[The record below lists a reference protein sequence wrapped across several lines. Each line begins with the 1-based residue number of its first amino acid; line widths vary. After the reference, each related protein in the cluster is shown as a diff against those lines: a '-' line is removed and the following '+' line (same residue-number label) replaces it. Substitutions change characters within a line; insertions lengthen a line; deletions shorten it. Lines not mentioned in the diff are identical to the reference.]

1 MHEVMEAYYDMQFAK
16 VDLAAAQQKATA
28 KAEKLGVQFVPADDG
43 QSA

>member
-1 MHEVMEAYYDMQFAK
+1 MHEVTEAYYDMQFAK